1 MENFNKKDKIINCQK
16 NLEPVRASSEE
27 LNRRREI
34 NKIWLSSMVS
44 LIEKFISKIK
54 KKEFFI
60 SFIDSD
66 RVVLKIIS
74 PSGGKGVFMEGVV
87 INKEFFGTTSVE
99 LSLARNEEMEV
110 IGSDHTSSQ
119 LKDWACAS
127 SPIHDSEGNIYG
139 VISLTSKMENYPDYG
154 LGIISSLSLAVEKEV
169 RWREISE
176 NFKLSKKYLEIISK
190 GSKDG
195 IICLDEEAKILY
207 MNETAGE
214 ILHVDIKNSLGNFV
228 GDIVDFDPVIL
239 SVFKTHKGYI
249 DREFIINSPLWG
261 TLHFIKSAVVVRD
274 EKGNF
279 AGVVDF
285 FRKIGRVR
293 KFVTS
298 YIGAQA
304 KFNFSDIIG
313 SSPKLKEAIRIS
325 KIASKSNSNVLILGE
340 TGTGKEMFAQAIHYE
355 GLRKKEP
362 FMVINCGA
370 IPRELAESEFFGYE
384 PGTFTGADKRGRP
397 GKFELA
403 NRGTIFLDEIGEFP
417 LGLQVKLLRVLQ
429 ERSITR
435 VGGVRSI
442 AVDVRI
448 IAASNRDLS
457 KEVDNGNF
465 RKDLYHRL
473 NVIQINLPPLR
484 ERNEDIPILVNYFV
498 EKLSQKLQKN
508 ISKIDNSFIKPLTTY
523 NFPGNIRELENI
535 IERALNI
542 CENNELNISHLSNEI
557 IKNNFSLKS
566 IDEIK
571 RESLIQALQDT
582 KWNILKTAKILKIS
596 RPTVYSHINKWNIKK
611 NS

>member
-1 MENFNKKDKIINCQK
+1 MKKLNSKK
-16 NLEPVRASSEE
+16 LEIVRVSSEE
-27 LNRRREI
+27 LNRRKEI

-44 LIEKFISKIK
+44 LVEKFISKIK
-54 KKEFFI
+54 KKDFFI

-74 PSGGKGVFMEGVV
+74 PSGKRGVFAEGIV
-87 INKEFFGTTSVE
+87 INKEFFGITSIE
-99 LSLARNEEMEV
+99 LSLTRNKETEV
-110 IGSDHTSSQ
+110 IGSVHTSSQ

-127 SPIHDSEGNIYG
+127 SPIHDSEGKIYG
-139 VISLTSKMENYPDYG
+139 VISLTSKIDNYPDYG
-154 LGIISSLSLAVEKEV
+154 LGIISSLSQAIEKEV
-169 RWREISE
+169 SWKEISE
-176 NFKLSKKYLEIISK
+176 NLKLSKKYLDIISK
-190 GSKDG
+190 GTKDG

-214 ILHVDIKNSLGNFV
+214 ILHIDTRNSLGNFV

-239 SVFKTHKGYI
+239 SVFKTHKGYT

-285 FRKIGRVR
+285 FREIGRVR

-313 SSPKLKEAIRIS
+313 DSPKLKEAIRIS

-355 GLRKKEP
+355 GLRRKGP

-403 NRGTIFLDEIGEFP
+403 NGGTIFLDEIGEFP

-435 VGGVRSI
+435 IGGVRSI

-457 KEVDNGNF
+457 KEIDNGNF
-465 RKDLYHRL
+465 RNDLYHRL
-473 NVIQINLPPLR
+473 NVIKINLPPLR
-484 ERNEDIPILVNYFV
+484 ERNEDIPVLVNYFV
-498 EKLSQKLQKN
+498 KKLSEKLQKN
-508 ISKIDNSFIKPLTTY
+508 ISKIDNSFIKPLTNY

-542 CENNELNISHLSNEI
+542 CENNELNMSHLPNEI

-596 RPTVYSHINKWNIKK
+596 RPTVYSHINKWNINK

>member
-1 MENFNKKDKIINCQK
+1 
-16 NLEPVRASSEE
+16 
-27 LNRRREI
+27 
-34 NKIWLSSMVS
+34 MVS

-74 PSGGKGVFMEGVV
+74 PSGGKGVFTEGVV
-87 INKEFFGTTSVE
+87 LTKEFFGTTSVE

-119 LKDWACAS
+119 LKNWACAS
-127 SPIHDSEGNIYG
+127 SPIHDSEGKIYG
-139 VISLTSKMENYPDYG
+139 VISLTSKKNNYPDYG

-195 IICLDEEAKILY
+195 IICLDEKAKILY

-214 ILHVDIKNSLGNFV
+214 ILHVDQKNSIGKFV
-228 GDIVDFDPVIL
+228 M
-239 SVFKTHKGYI
+239 
-249 DREFIINSPLWG
+249 FIINSPLWG
-261 TLHFIKSAVVVRD
+261 TLHFIKSAVVVRN

-435 VGGVRSI
+435 VGGARSI

-473 NVIQINLPPLR
+473 NVIQINLPPLKG
-484 ERNEDIPILVNYFV
+484 RNEDIPILVNYFV

-508 ISKIDNSFIKPLTTY
+508 ISKIDSSFIKPLTTY

-542 CENNELNISHLSNEI
+542 CENDELNMSHLPNGI
-557 IKNNFSLKS
+557 VKNNFSLKS
-566 IDEIK
+566 IDEMK
-571 RESLIQALQDT
+571 RESLIQALQNT
-582 KWNILKTAKILKIS
+582 KWNIAKTAKILKIS
-596 RPTVYSHINKWNIKK
+596 RPTVYSHINKWNINK